1 MTPKLTEDARIHE
14 ALELLNAVAADQK
27 EQLREAISSRYNS
40 LKEVVSEAG
49 NHAGHRV
56 QEIYAAGKTRA
67 TQAAHA
73 VDENVHRNAWL
84 YIGGTAVTALL
95 LGYVLGRSSRRD

>member
-14 ALELLNAVAADQK
+14 ALELLNAAAADQK
-27 EQLREAISSRYNS
+27 EQLREAIANRYHS
-40 LKEVVSEAG
+40 LKDVVADAG
-49 NHAGHRV
+49 NNAGNRI
-56 QEIYAAGKTRA
+56 QEIYTAGKTKVA
-67 TQAAHA
+67 STAHA

-84 YIGGTAVTALL
+84 YVGGAAVTALL